1 MKTIILVS
9 MVFLIA
15 CSNPEKKEKTNNV
28 TAIISGNKLSITY
41 NGKEKMAGG
50 NIVYEANEKKDSFA
64 IKSESTDGF
73 KFANSKKELEFAV
86 KKSEIDNVLGFYL
99 KANDSEMHDG
109 NQFIGLFF
117 KRMPEFEQGVQIWR
131 YKPWNSWTKPIRVSD
146 PSELEE
152 WDVQFFYWQYNDST
166 YGAAMPLS
174 GNGFRTTL
182 GSNDKAFGAKAYTY
196 TNSVIKGEVPFM
208 AVGFGNDPYQ
218 LFEQLYSAGMKMM
231 GKPENLRAKKTYPK
245 ILEYF
250 GWCSWNSSGNGGK
263 LNEKLLDDAANS
275 FVSNNF
281 PLPWIIID
289 DGWSQNTN
297 SQLTSYQP
305 ITEKFPSG
313 FKPVIETLKKK
324 YGVKYVGAW
333 QAFNCY
339 WSGIKKD
346 SELGKQYKNLL
357 YKYMDYNPMIANDKG
372 KECFMINPYSDSLLT
387 FYDNWH
393 SWMVEQGIDF
403 VKVDNQLSVE
413 RIAKNN
419 FPIWDVADRMHQA
432 LYTSV
437 NKHFKGD
444 IINCMDMTNDAFY
457 NFGTSAVAR
466 AVEDYFPYEEN
477 ENYNMQ
483 KGNAA
488 AHVTQ
493 ALYNSSYFQQMVWP
507 DFDMFE
513 SYNPN
518 ATFHAIARAISGGP
532 VYVTDFPG
540 KQNFEVL
547 RPLVYADGRIIR
559 ADVPGRL
566 TTDCLFQVQDA
577 KPLKAFSLANKAGL
591 LAIWNAA
598 DTNLVK
604 GSFKVSDIQGIK
616 GEQFVVYEHF
626 SKDEKVVS
634 INEPIAI
641 ELERLRYRYYNIVPI
656 EKGVAI
662 IGLTNKYN
670 APKTIEEQTITEK
683 GVSIKLHE
691 GGLFSAYL
699 YKKPTKVLINNI
711 PTTNFKFESNWF
723 QLAIECNIDEEKN
736 VEIEW

>member
-1 MKTIILVS
+1 MRTIVFVS
-9 MVFLIA
+9 LVFLIA
-15 CSNPEKKEKTNNV
+15 CSNPVKEVKTDNV
-28 TAIISGNKLSITY
+28 TAYISGNKLSILY
-41 NGKEKMAGG
+41 NGKEKMSGG

-73 KFANSKKELEFAV
+73 RFVHSKKELELAV
-86 KKSEIDNVLGFYL
+86 RKSEIDNVLGFYL
-99 KANDSEMHDG
+99 KADSGEMHDG

-117 KRMPEFEQGVQIWR
+117 KQIPEFRQGVQIWR
-131 YKPWNSWTKPIRVSD
+131 YKPWNSWTKPIKVSD

-182 GSNDKAFGAKAYTY
+182 GSNDSAFGAKAYTY

-218 LFEQLYSAGMKMM
+218 LFEQIYSAGMKMM
-231 GKPENLRAKKTYPK
+231 GKPENLRAQKTYPE

-281 PLPWIIID
+281 PLPWMIID

-297 SQLTSYQP
+297 SQLTAYQP
-305 ITEKFPSG
+305 IPGKFPNG

-339 WSGIKKD
+339 WSGINKD
-346 SELGKQYKNLL
+346 SELGKQYENLL

-372 KECFMINPYSDSLLT
+372 KECYMINPYSDSLLT

-413 RIAKNN
+413 RMAKNN

-444 IINCMDMTNDAFY
+444 VINCMDMTNDAFY

-466 AVEDYFPYEEN
+466 TVEDYFPYEEK
-477 ENYNMQ
+477 ESYDMQ

-532 VYVTDFPG
+532 VYVTDLPG

-577 KPLKAFSLANKAGL
+577 KPLKAFSFANHAGL

-604 GSFKVSDIQGIK
+604 GTFKVSDIQGIK
-616 GEQFVVYEHF
+616 GEQFVVYENF
-626 SKDEKVVS
+626 SKEVKVVS
-634 INEPIAI
+634 IIEPIAI
-641 ELERLRYRYYNIVPI
+641 ELERLKYSYYNIVPI
-656 EKGVAI
+656 ERGVAN

-691 GGLFSAYL
+691 GGMFSAYL
-699 YKKPTKVLINNI
+699 PKMPTKVLINNV
-711 PTTNFKFESNWF
+711 PVTNFKFENNWF
-723 QLAIECNIDEEKN
+723 QLSIEGKIDEVKN